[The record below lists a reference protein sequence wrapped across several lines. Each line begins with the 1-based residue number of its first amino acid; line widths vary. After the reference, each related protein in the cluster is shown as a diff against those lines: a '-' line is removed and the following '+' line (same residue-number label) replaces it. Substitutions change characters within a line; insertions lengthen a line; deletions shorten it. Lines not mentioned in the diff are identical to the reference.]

1 MAYYDERLKELHRQK
16 AQKARLEAMIKE
28 LNQQESDIAKKVV
41 ELGEIKKKE
50 QLDVDRLEGVSIKA
64 LFFSLAGSKEEKL
77 SKERQEAYVAAMK
90 YDAAMRD
97 LGAIQ
102 ADLKAYQEEFEKMSD
117 CEAEYQNLLEQKKVA
132 LKLEGTQK
140 ASEILSLEKETTSLE
155 HEITECEEALDVGY
169 KAFELVEKI
178 VEELAEAYKLAKW
191 DTFVDSFLI
200 DIKKQEHIHSAQDYI
215 ADLHAELRRFKTEL
229 ADVEMQSDI
238 KLEID
243 GFSEFAD
250 WFFDN
255 IFIDWDIKTKI
266 ENAKKQTE
274 QTRRQIT
281 CTINVLKDMRDE
293 CAKKRFQL
301 QEELEKLIVEQ

>member
-1 MAYYDERLKELHRQK
+1 MLEERKNSIKQEASRRTNEVLV
-16 AQKARLEAMIKE
+16 LEKQMEDLSHEI
-28 LNQQESDIAKKVV
+28 V
-41 ELGEIKKKE
+41 EL
-50 QLDVDRLEGVSIKA
+50 
-64 LFFSLAGSKEEKL
+64 
-77 SKERQEAYVAAMK
+77 
-90 YDAAMRD
+90 
-97 LGAIQ
+97 
-102 ADLKAYQEEFEKMSD
+102 
-117 CEAEYQNLLEQKKVA
+117 
-132 LKLEGTQK
+132 
-140 ASEILSLEKETTSLE
+140 
-155 HEITECEEALDVGY
+155 EEALDVGY

-178 VEELAEAYKLAKW
+178 VEELAEAYKLAEW

-229 ADVEMQSDI
+229 ADVAIQSDI

-243 GFSEFAD
+243 SFSEFAD

-301 QEELEKLIVEQ
+301 QEELEKLIVE